1 MDYGSG
7 PYIVTIPAG
16 MTMFP
21 FDIPINNDDTY
32 EGIEDFM
39 ITIDPTTLPDN
50 VTVGTPGE
58 ATVNIMDDD
67 SEL

>member
-7 PYIVTIPAG
+7 PYVVTIPAG

-21 FDIPINNDDTY
+21 FDIPIINDDIY
-32 EGIEDFM
+32 EGVEDFM
-39 ITIDPTTLPDN
+39 ITIDPATLPDN

-58 ATVNIMDDD
+58 ATVNIVDDD
-67 SEL
+67 SKL

>member
-16 MTMFP
+16 VTMFP
-21 FDIPINNDDTY
+21 FNISINNDNIY
-32 EGIEDFM
+32 EGDEDFM
-39 ITIDPTTLPDN
+39 ITIDPSTLPDD
-50 VTVGTPGE
+50 VSVGNPGE
-58 ATVNIMDDD
+58 ATVTIVDDD